1 MRASVIGVLLALA
14 LPSSAMAAAQ
24 SGVVLHLAGRTVYI
38 PAAKL
43 TYDVSSQTYTV
54 RGSKGSRKVTHQGI
68 SLAALFAT
76 VGANLSDYKFVQ
88 IRRPDDSYAFVTSKD
103 APIFWVRSDVT
114 HFLRPVRNK
123 TDENAP
129 DVFGSLTGKPIVVTA
144 RTGNPITVTVAA
156 DPTQAN
162 TKQNVSFSGTASG
175 QKTGE
180 KLTYTWHFGDG
191 GQASG
196 ATAQHAYDSPGGY
209 NVFVIVT
216 GSDDSA
222 GSSDAVRVTVGKP
235 QTGTTGGGGTA
246 GGSTGGGGSTTPSP
260 PPAVNTPQTP
270 PAPLTSIPKT
280 EGQPGGTSVSGILL
294 ASSNPVPGGSLLS
307 RGTPALA
314 KTGSTPNRE
323 LPLAGGA
330 AVLLLAIG
338 AFLESGRR
346 IRIPRIP
353 KPWPH

>member
-1 MRASVIGVLLALA
+1 
-14 LPSSAMAAAQ
+14 MAAAQ

-38 PAAKL
+38 PASKL
-43 TYDVSSQTYTV
+43 SYDVPSQTYTV
-54 RGSKGSRKVTHQGI
+54 RGSKDSRKVTHQGI
-68 SLAALFAT
+68 SLGALFGLA
-76 VGANLSDYKFVQ
+76 GANAGDYKFVQ

-103 APIFWVRSDVT
+103 APIFWVRSGVT

-123 TDENAP
+123 KDENAA
-129 DVFGSLTGKPIVVTA
+129 DVFASATEKPIVVTA

-156 DPTQAN
+156 DPTRAN
-162 TKQNVSFSGTASG
+162 TKQTVSFSATASG
-175 QKTGE
+175 QKSGE

-191 GQASG
+191 AQASG
-196 ATAQHAYDSPGGY
+196 ESAQHAYDTSGGY
-209 NVFVIVT
+209 NTFVIVT

-235 QTGTTGGGGTA
+235 QTGTTGGGGAA
-246 GGSTGGGGSTTPSP
+246 GGYTGGGGSTTPSP
-260 PPAVNTPQTP
+260 PPAVNTPQPP

-280 EGQPGGTSVSGILL
+280 EVQPGGGTSVSGILL

-307 RGTPALA
+307 PGTPTLA

-330 AVLLLAIG
+330 VVLLLAIG

-346 IRIPRIP
+346 IRIPKIP